1 MPHCVI
7 EYSKELEDKIKPT
20 KLIDKVYQG
29 TLKSNLF
36 EDEDIKIRTI
46 SFENY
51 QTGNKKIDF
60 INITVRIL
68 SGRNQELKI
77 LLSNSILNEFKN
89 INLKPITITIEIC
102 EIENESYSKLVF

>member
-1 MPHCVI
+1 MPHCII
-7 EYSKELEDKIKPT
+7 EYSKKLEDKIKPT
-20 KLIDKVYQG
+20 ELIDKVYQG

-60 INITVRIL
+60 INVTVRIL
-68 SGRNQELKI
+68 SGRNQELKT

-89 INLKPITITIEIC
+89 INLKPISITIEIC